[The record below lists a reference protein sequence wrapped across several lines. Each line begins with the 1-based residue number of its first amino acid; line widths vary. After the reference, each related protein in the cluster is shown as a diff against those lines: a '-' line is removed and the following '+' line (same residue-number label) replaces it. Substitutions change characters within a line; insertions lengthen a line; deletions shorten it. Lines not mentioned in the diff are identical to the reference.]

1 MVICIVQCFIV
12 IIPFN
17 FISSE
22 YRFHF
27 VDDIITEK
35 KKKNSESFQKTNNR
49 NETKTYK
56 HCLEEYKNIRIF
68 LLKVLTKVK

>member
-1 MVICIVQCFIV
+1 MVICIVPCFIV

-35 KKKNSESFQKTNNR
+35 KNKKQKVSKKRTIER
-49 NETKTYK
+49 KQR
-56 HCLEEYKNIRIF
+56 HINI
-68 LLKVLTKVK
+68 V